1 MTRCEM
7 EEMNEWNYQEEE
19 LLKPSEVAHLLNI
32 SKSMS
37 YRLMQTGKIPYI
49 RINRSV
55 RIVPDDLRKYIEGQR
70 VA

>member
-1 MTRCEM
+1 M
-7 EEMNEWNYQEEE
+7 EEMNEWNYQEEK
-19 LLKPSEVAHLLNI
+19 LLKPSEMARLLNI

-55 RIVPDDLRKYIEGQR
+55 RIAPDDLKKYIEGQR

>member
-1 MTRCEM
+1 M

-19 LLKPSEVAHLLNI
+19 LLKPSEVAHLLKI

-55 RIVPDDLRKYIEGQR
+55 RIAPDDLRKYIEGQR